1 MPRTFLE
8 SRPIDPAAR
17 GASGF
22 TLLEVMIALAILSVS
37 LVALAGINSGAMNMH
52 AYSKRLTVATMLA
65 RGKMA
70 DLEQKLQSEGL
81 PTDDDVEQGTFEE
94 EGYEEFRW
102 EAQIIRPKTEDIDV
116 NSLMAMTGMGLS
128 GGEAGG
134 GSDPLAALGPL
145 ADQFIGEKAPEGLAG
160 MLGGAGGDL
169 AGMAGGAGGLLG
181 GAMQSQMQQ
190 MLDNLGKSMREV
202 RLTVSWGEKDSLDQ
216 FTVTTH
222 VVSLGAGTDQ
232 AQSDVVA
239 QQASKALQDAT
250 QGNLGAPVM
259 PGAFGPGGPRGPLGT
274 GGVLPNGTRGQ
285 NPLGKLP
292 FGTGALNR
300 QVGPKMGPFGGKR

>member
-17 GASGF
+17 GAPGF

-52 AYSKRLTVATMLA
+52 AYAKRLTVATMLA

-94 EGYEEFRW
+94 EGYKEFRW

-128 GGEAGG
+128 GGESGA

-145 ADQFIGEKAPEGLAG
+145 ADQFIGDKAPEGLAG
-160 MLGGAGGDL
+160 MLGGGGGDL

-250 QGNLGAPVM
+250 QGNPGAPVM
-259 PGAFGPGGPRGPLGT
+259 PNGRDLLRTPGGITGPRPG
-274 GGVLPNGTRGQ
+274 GTRGQ

-292 FGTGALNR
+292 FGPGGLNR
-300 QVGPKMGPFGGKR
+300 PGGPKMAPFGGKR